1 MAQTI
6 RRKATG
12 VRRQA
17 RAHDTKRQVRQAK
30 QTTSSLMDWL
40 MRKLPFTEEQLQ
52 HFQMR
57 LAEQLVQQRW
67 FLWAYN
73 DDRRR
78 PRTAA
83 AVPTTGDRR
92 LSRTEEAPAPVTTRS
107 ESNQR

>member
-1 MAQTI
+1 MPIASWLFI
-6 RRKATG
+6 RGSESIWVERPYGHTLIIAG
-12 VRRQA
+12 PGHRRQE
-17 RAHDTKRQVRQAK
+17 
-30 QTTSSLMDWL
+30 
-40 MRKLPFTEEQLQ
+40 RKFFTEEQLQ

-92 LSRTEEAPAPVTTRS
+92 LSRTEEAPAPVTARS